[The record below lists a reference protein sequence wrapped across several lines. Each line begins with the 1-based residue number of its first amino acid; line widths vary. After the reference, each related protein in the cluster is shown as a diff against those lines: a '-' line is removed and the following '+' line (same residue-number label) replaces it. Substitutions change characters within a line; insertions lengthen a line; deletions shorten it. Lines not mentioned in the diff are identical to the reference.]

1 MHLNSTF
8 TTWDDKLYS
17 QTNRICIGS
26 CIAPILSSLF
36 LAYLDNL
43 QHNQLQISNVTS
55 IFYYVD
61 DFLVIFNTD
70 DKSWTINVSGF
81 KLVREYFKPLVLTF
95 KLPVERTIRFLD
107 LKLRF
112 SPNHICWAHE
122 PHASK
127 PLLPFQWS
135 HSKLV
140 KRSMVRT
147 CLWNAL
153 NKSCIHSIPE
163 SFSKQMDRLQAG
175 YPKQQL
181 SSVTESFLEKLRN
194 VKLYFLPPTNCHPC
208 VQELTKPQ
216 EHCSLAPQSL

>member
-1 MHLNSTF
+1 M
-8 TTWDDKLYS
+8 
-17 QTNRICIGS
+17 
-26 CIAPILSSLF
+26 
-36 LAYLDNL
+36 
-43 QHNQLQISNVTS
+43 
-55 IFYYVD
+55 
-61 DFLVIFNTD
+61 
-70 DKSWTINVSGF
+70 
-81 KLVREYFKPLVLTF
+81 
-95 KLPVERTIRFLD
+95 ERTIRFLD

-181 SSVTESFLEKLRN
+181 SSATESFLQKLRN
-194 VKLYFLPPTNCHPC
+194 KKVVFSAPNKLSSMCSRVNKTTRTLQSCSTKLVNQFVNC
-208 VQELTKPQ
+208 VQGVVYSVPLSCGRKYVGQTGRCLNERQK
-216 EHCSLAPQSL
+216 EHHYNVHKVICGHLGLPYRDCGCSPIFLETIVIAKNKQKNH